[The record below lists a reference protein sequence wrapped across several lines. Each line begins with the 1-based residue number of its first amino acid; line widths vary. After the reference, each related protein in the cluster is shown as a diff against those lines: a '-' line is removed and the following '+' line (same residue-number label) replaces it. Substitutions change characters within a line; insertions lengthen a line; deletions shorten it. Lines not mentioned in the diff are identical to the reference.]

1 MAAPFDAVR
10 AVWARCGWLA
20 GGGGGGG
27 VIGVSLWGHM
37 MHRGVFLDAQP
48 PGLRLF
54 LRDGCCAIIVSVGRG
69 MGSPCVRACALR
81 FRGALIGGR
90 ARSGFLSGAAA
101 ASVGCSA
108 CVRALFARVFLALI
122 GSAYVRALGV
132 FLPLCFFVCAMLC
145 LLRPSFFIL
154 LRRRS
159 AFCFWCLFLLW
170 VFVIRTALF
179 FLFASLFLFIFIFLF
194 SSWCHSTFSDVCAEA
209 DDMLVLLFV
218 E

>member
-1 MAAPFDAVR
+1 MGAVR
-10 AVWARCGWLA
+10 LACWRRWLA
-20 GGGGGGG
+20 VVDG

-90 ARSGFLSGAAA
+90 PRSSFLSGAGCGLLP
-101 ASVGCSA
+101 SVGYSA

-122 GSAYVRALGV
+122 GSAYVRSSRCLSRFV
-132 FLPLCFFVCAMLC
+132 FFSFARCCVCFAFFFYSSPPPQRFLLLVSLLIMGFCHSHRFIFYLCFFIY
-145 LLRPSFFIL
+145 FYFY
-154 LRRRS
+154 
-159 AFCFWCLFLLW
+159 F
-170 VFVIRTALF
+170 
-179 FLFASLFLFIFIFLF
+179 FLF
-194 SSWCHSTFSDVCAEA
+194 SSWCHSIFSDVCAEA
-209 DDMLVLLFV
+209 DDMLFFFL
-218 E
+218 